1 MPRPGWD
8 RPERL
13 RPGTAAWDSP
23 PASYPSPSRHG
34 RPSDSDLDTTQPRG
48 SPSLRQK
55 GGAQSPT
62 KDRAG
67 GGAKTKREIKKAT
80 KELEEVQRATLDLLQ
95 DIKRTKEEH
104 RNMDKEADKLKKEV
118 LQGDDEYQD
127 LANTPSEAEALRL
140 QVRAVQNNL
149 NQLNASLAESE
160 CTKLQSLHDLEGLKH
175 EVHTASK
182 QKITADD
189 ALEQIATDANTVRY
203 NKGKISKLLEYEVSK
218 QAAQESQLR
227 KLLEK
232 HATNYHILH
241 QLTDG
246 NVSEG
251 SGALGPGGKGPGG
264 EGAGGKGAPP
274 EDEAAAEP
282 ATDE

>member
-1 MPRPGWD
+1 MSNDSMPRPGWD

-118 LQGDDEYQD
+118 GFRRIQSKAHPVLNRCCKETTSTKIWQTH
-127 LANTPSEAEALRL
+127 LVRLR
-140 QVRAVQNNL
+140 
-149 NQLNASLAESE
+149 
-160 CTKLQSLHDLEGLKH
+160 
-175 EVHTASK
+175 
-182 QKITADD
+182 
-189 ALEQIATDANTVRY
+189 
-203 NKGKISKLLEYEVSK
+203 
-218 QAAQESQLR
+218 
-227 KLLEK
+227 
-232 HATNYHILH
+232 
-241 QLTDG
+241 
-246 NVSEG
+246 
-251 SGALGPGGKGPGG
+251 P
-264 EGAGGKGAPP
+264 
-274 EDEAAAEP
+274 
-282 ATDE
+282 